1 MPWWIPETFRRIGV
15 FLLAVLVAFT
25 ILVLITLPLAF
36 AMWLLL
42 KYAAGQ

>member
-1 MPWWIPETFRRIGV
+1 MVPEVLRKVGV
-15 FLLAVLVAFT
+15 FVLAVLTAFA
-25 ILVLITLPLAF
+25 IMVLITLPLAF